1 MYLRGINYTMYLKRL
16 SVVNFKNYDQVEIE
30 FSAEVNCFVGKNG
43 AGKTNLLD
51 AVHYLSMCK
60 SYLNPVDK
68 QNIRFNE
75 NFFVLQSVWDKNDKD
90 VDVYCGVKAG
100 SKKIFKKNKVEYEK
114 LSEHIGQFP
123 SVMISPY
130 DRNLISEGSEIRR
143 KWMDGII
150 SQFDPQFLDA
160 IIKYGKVLVQ
170 RNAVLKQMGDFGFF
184 NRESIEVWDQ
194 QLIRYGKIVFEKRS
208 QFIAEFLPVF
218 QKYYA
223 LLSNEAEVVG
233 FEYKSQLSLQ
243 SFEALLKENENQ
255 DARRQY
261 STVGVH
267 KDDLIFTIKNH
278 PIKKFGSQGQQKSY
292 LIALRLA
299 QFEWLKMHL
308 GLKPILLLDDIFDK
322 LDNERVQR
330 LMQLVHNHEFG
341 QVLVTDTDK
350 NRVEAIFSAIEIP
363 IRLFEVNHNELTL
376 A

>member
-1 MYLRGINYTMYLKRL
+1 MYLKRL
-16 SVVNFKNYDQVEIE
+16 SAVNFKNYDQVEIE

-68 QNIRFNE
+68 QNIRFEE
-75 NFFVLQSVWDKNDKD
+75 NFFVLQSVWDKNEKE

-114 LSEHIGQFP
+114 LAEHIGQFP

-150 SQFDPQFLDA
+150 SQFDSEFLDA

-194 QLIRYGKIVFEKRS
+194 QLIRYGNIVFEKRS

-223 LLSNEAEVVG
+223 LLSNEAEEVG
-233 FEYKSQLSLQ
+233 FEYKSQLAAQ
-243 SFEALLKENENQ
+243 SFETLLKENEKQ

-267 KDDLIFTIKNH
+267 KDDLIFTIKQH

-341 QVLVTDTDK
+341 QVLVTDTDRD
-350 NRVEAIFSAIEIP
+350 RVEAIFSAIEIP
-363 IRLFEVNHNELTL
+363 IRLFEVKQNELIVT
-376 A
+376 

>member
-1 MYLRGINYTMYLKRL
+1 MYLKRL
-16 SVVNFKNYDQVEIE
+16 SAVNFKNYDQVEIE
-30 FSAEVNCFVGKNG
+30 FSAEVNCFVGQNG

-51 AVHYLSMCK
+51 AVYYLSMCK

-68 QNIRFNE
+68 QNIRFDE
-75 NFFVLQSVWDKNDKD
+75 NFFVLQSVWDKNEKE

-150 SQFDPQFLDA
+150 SQFDAQFLDA
-160 IIKYGKVLVQ
+160 IIKYAKVLVQ
-170 RNAVLKQMGDFGFF
+170 RNAVLKQMSNFGFF

-194 QLIRYGKIVFEKRS
+194 QLVRYGNIVFEKRN
-208 QFIAEFLPVF
+208 QFITEFLPVF
-218 QKYYA
+218 KKYYA
-223 LLSNEAEVVG
+223 LLSSNKENVG
-233 FEYKSQLSLQ
+233 FEYRSQLAEQDFQSLLAQ
-243 SFEALLKENENQ
+243 SQKQ
-255 DARRQY
+255 DMRRQY

-267 KDDLIFTIKNH
+267 KDDLIFTINDH

-363 IRLFEVNHNELTL
+363 IRLFEVKQNELILT
-376 A
+376 

>member
-1 MYLRGINYTMYLKRL
+1 MYLKRL
-16 SVVNFKNYDQVEIE
+16 SAVNFKNYDQVEIE
-30 FSAEVNCFVGKNG
+30 FSAEVNCFVGQNG

-68 QNIRFNE
+68 QNIRFEE
-75 NFFVLQSVWDKNDKD
+75 NFFVLQSVWDKNEKE

-150 SQFDPQFLDA
+150 SQFDAQFLDA
-160 IIKYGKVLVQ
+160 IIKYAKVLVQ

-194 QLIRYGKIVFEKRS
+194 QLVRYGNIVFEKRN
-208 QFIAEFLPVF
+208 QFITEFLPVF
-218 QKYYA
+218 KKYYA
-223 LLSNEAEVVG
+223 LLSDDKENVG
-233 FEYKSQLSLQ
+233 FEYRSQLAEQDFQSLLAQ
-243 SFEALLKENENQ
+243 SQKQ
-255 DARRQY
+255 DMRRQY

-267 KDDLIFTIKNH
+267 KDDLIFTINDH

-363 IRLFEVNHNELTL
+363 IRLFEVKQNELILT
-376 A
+376 

>member
-1 MYLRGINYTMYLKRL
+1 MYLKRL
-16 SVVNFKNYDQVEIE
+16 SAVNFKNYDQVEIE
-30 FSAEVNCFVGKNG
+30 FSAEVNCFVGQNG

-68 QNIRFNE
+68 QNIRFDE
-75 NFFVLQSVWDKNDKD
+75 NFFVLQSVWDKNDKE
-90 VDVYCGVKAG
+90 VDVYCGVKVG

-150 SQFDPQFLDA
+150 SQFDAAFLDA
-160 IIKYGKVLVQ
+160 IIKYAKVLVQ

-184 NRESIEVWDQ
+184 NRDSIEVWDQ
-194 QLIRYGKIVFEKRS
+194 QLVRYGNIVFEKRN
-208 QFIAEFLPVF
+208 QFITEFLPVF
-218 QKYYA
+218 KKYYA
-223 LLSNEAEVVG
+223 LLSDDKENVG
-233 FEYKSQLSLQ
+233 FEYRSQLAEQDFQRLLAQ
-243 SFEALLKENENQ
+243 SQKQ
-255 DARRQY
+255 DMRRQY

-267 KDDLIFTIKNH
+267 KDDLIFTINDH

-350 NRVEAIFSAIEIP
+350 NRVEAIFSEIEIP
-363 IRLFEVNHNELTL
+363 IRLFEVKQNELILT
-376 A
+376 

>member
-1 MYLRGINYTMYLKRL
+1 MYLKRL
-16 SVVNFKNYDQVEIE
+16 SAVNFKNYDQVEIE
-30 FSAEVNCFVGKNG
+30 FSAEVNCFVGQNG

-68 QNIRFNE
+68 QNIRFDE
-75 NFFVLQSVWDKNDKD
+75 NFFVLQSVWDKNEKE

-150 SQFDPQFLDA
+150 SQFDAQFLDA
-160 IIKYGKVLVQ
+160 IIKYAKVLVQ

-194 QLIRYGKIVFEKRS
+194 QLVRYGNIVFEKRN
-208 QFIAEFLPVF
+208 QFITEFLPVF
-218 QKYYA
+218 KKYYA
-223 LLSNEAEVVG
+223 LLSDDKENVG
-233 FEYKSQLSLQ
+233 FEYRSQLAEQDFQSLLAQ
-243 SFEALLKENENQ
+243 SQKQ
-255 DARRQY
+255 DMRRQY

-267 KDDLIFTIKNH
+267 KDDLIFTINDH
-278 PIKKFGSQGQQKSY
+278 QIKKFGSQGQQKSY

-363 IRLFEVNHNELTL
+363 IRLFEVKQNELILT
-376 A
+376 

>member
-1 MYLRGINYTMYLKRL
+1 MYLKRL
-16 SVVNFKNYDQVEIE
+16 SAVNFKNYDQVEIE
-30 FSAEVNCFVGKNG
+30 FSSEVNCFVGKNG

-68 QNIRFNE
+68 QNIRFDE
-75 NFFVLQSVWDKNDKD
+75 NFFVLQSVWEKNDKD
-90 VDVYCGVKAG
+90 IDVYCGVKAG

-114 LSEHIGQFP
+114 LAEHIGQFP

-150 SQFDPQFLDA
+150 SQFDAAFLDA
-160 IIKYGKVLVQ
+160 IIKYAKVLVQ

-194 QLIRYGKIVFEKRS
+194 QLIRYGTLIYEKRT
-208 QFIAEFLPVF
+208 QFITEFLPVF

-223 LLSNEAEVVG
+223 LLSNHNEEVG
-233 FEYKSQLSLQ
+233 FDYKSQLTNQ
-243 SFEALLKENENQ
+243 NFEVLLAQNEKQ
-255 DARRQY
+255 DMRRQY

-267 KDDLIFTIKNH
+267 KDDLIFTIKKH

-322 LDNERVQR
+322 LDNDRVQR

-350 NRVEAIFSAIEIP
+350 DRVEAIFSEIEIP
-363 IRLFEVNHNELTL
+363 IRLFEVKQNELIP

>member
-1 MYLRGINYTMYLKRL
+1 MYLKRL

-30 FSAEVNCFVGKNG
+30 FSAQVNCFVGENG

-75 NFFVLQSVWDKNDKD
+75 NFFVLQSVWNKNDKE
-90 VDVYCGVKAG
+90 VDVYCGVKNG

-114 LSEHIGQFP
+114 LAEHIGQFP

-150 SQFDPQFLDA
+150 SQFDATFLNA
-160 IIKYGKVLVQ
+160 IIKYAKILVQ
-170 RNAVLKQMGDFGFF
+170 RNAVLKQMGEFGFF
-184 NRESIEVWDQ
+184 NRESIEVWDE
-194 QLIRYGKIVFEKRS
+194 QLVRCGNIVFEKRKK
-208 QFIAEFLPVF
+208 FITEFLPIF
-218 QKYYA
+218 KKYYA
-223 LLSNEAEVVG
+223 LLSDNKENVG
-233 FEYKSQLSLQ
+233 FEYKSQLKEDD
-243 SFEALLKENENQ
+243 FATLLEQNQ
-255 DARRQY
+255 KQDQQRQY
-261 STVGVH
+261 STIGVH
-267 KDDLIFTIKNH
+267 KDDLIFTINNH

-308 GLKPILLLDDIFDK
+308 GLKPVLMLDDIFDK

-330 LMQLVHNHEFG
+330 LMQLIHDHEFG
-341 QVLVTDTDK
+341 QVLLTDTDK
-350 NRVEAIFSAIEIP
+350 DRVEAIFTAIEIP
-363 IRLFEVNHNELTL
+363 IQLFEVKENELIPD
-376 A
+376 